1 MGDQELVGTGRVEAF
16 SDAVFAITITLL
28 VLEIRRPAFDQPNL
42 GQGLLDHWADYVAF
56 AVSFVY
62 IGVVW
67 LNHHALFAR
76 IRKVD
81 IGLNWINLGIL
92 ATSVLLPFPAGVL
105 AGAFSEGP
113 ASNRPAAAA
122 LYAIVAALMSA
133 AWIPVFS
140 YLARKP
146 ELLLRPGDAALF
158 AGQRQRPLVGLVSY
172 FLAAILGY
180 FVAPEIAIALFL
192 WMIAYHAITSEGLHA
207 NRLAQ
212 TFASATGTRAHVDRV
227 SEAGP
232 PSAAF
237 PRCARRNWA

>member
-1 MGDQELVGTGRVEAF
+1 
-16 SDAVFAITITLL
+16 
-28 VLEIRRPAFDQPNL
+28 
-42 GQGLLDHWADYVAF
+42 
-56 AVSFVY
+56 
-62 IGVVW
+62 
-67 LNHHALFAR
+67 
-76 IRKVD
+76 
-81 IGLNWINLGIL
+81 
-92 ATSVLLPFPAGVL
+92 
-105 AGAFSEGP
+105 
-113 ASNRPAAAA
+113 
-122 LYAIVAALMSA
+122 
-133 AWIPVFS
+133 
-140 YLARKP
+140 
-146 ELLLRPGDAALF
+146 
-158 AGQRQRPLVGLVSY
+158 VGLVSY